1 MRHIEDYECSQ
12 ITPTRLLREQSKKL
26 LIKQALSDGPREHLP
41 IVPHPMD
48 FDDIDGGVK
57 LSPVELYNREAMQNQ
72 PRFGEDDPTS
82 SVSAL
87 LALKHWPALEVPA
100 GDEGSE
106 DLMRFS
112 PDSRSVVIGNET
124 GIPVVDSGAAESE
137 AVEAGAVEA
146 SKPGLFAS
154 DFMVDAGQTLR
165 LINGS
170 WDPTR
175 WFNSYSGKYVCPSC
189 GEHFGQMNEFE
200 EHILNESHSKIVAQ

>member
-1 MRHIEDYECSQ
+1 MRHIEDYECSK

-57 LSPVELYNREAMQNQ
+57 LNPAELRNREAMQNQ
-72 PRFGEDDPTS
+72 PKFGEDDPTS

-87 LALKHWPALEVPA
+87 LALKHWPALEVPT

-112 PDSRSVVIGNET
+112 ADSESVVIGNET
-124 GIPVVDSGAAESE
+124 GIPVVESG
-137 AVEAGAVEA
+137 AVEAAAVEA

-154 DFMVDAGQTLR
+154 DSMVDAGQTLR

-175 WFNSYSGKYVCPSC
+175 WFNSFSGKYVCPSC
-189 GEHFGQMNEFE
+189 GERFSQMNEFE
-200 EHILNESHSKIVAQ
+200 EHILAESHSRIAPE